1 MRIYKETSS
10 NKLVKISE
18 NDFNEIILDIEIL
31 CDKLHSYCT
40 SDNAYRSMSNVVD
53 KEGR

>member
-1 MRIYKETSS
+1 MRIYKEQSS
-10 NKLVKISE
+10 NEFVKINKS
-18 NDFNEIILDIEIL
+18 DFDTIIFDIEIL